1 MIVGTVGIYILLPSV
16 LDKSVFEQKKVN
28 DLGPGESFGELAL
41 LYDDSKR
48 SATVIA

>member
-1 MIVGTVGIYILLPSV
+1 MVGRVGIFIVLPSIN
-16 LDKSVFEQKKVN
+16 DPSIFESKKVN
-28 DLGPGESFGELAL
+28 ELGPGETFGELAL